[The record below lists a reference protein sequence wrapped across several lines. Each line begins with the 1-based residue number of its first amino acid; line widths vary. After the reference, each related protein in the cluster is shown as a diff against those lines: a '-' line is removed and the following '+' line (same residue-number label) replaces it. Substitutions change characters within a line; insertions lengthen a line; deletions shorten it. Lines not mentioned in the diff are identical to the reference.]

1 LDMNVYQDKAL
12 GTATYPNVGSNMV
25 YPALGLAGEAGE
37 VAEKVKKLWRNHGT
51 MDGKSTT
58 PEQSKEIAKE
68 IGDVLWYCAA
78 LSKEIG
84 ITLGSIALGNIEKL
98 QDRAAR
104 GAIKSEG
111 DNR

>member
-1 LDMNVYQDKAL
+1 MNVYQEKAL
-12 GTATYPNVGSNMV
+12 GTAVYPNVGSNMV
-25 YPALGLAGEAGE
+25 YPALGLAEEAGE
-37 VAEKVKKLWRNHGT
+37 VAGKVKKLWRNHGT
-51 MDGKSTT
+51 MDGSNITN
-58 PEQSKEIAKE
+58 EQREAIIKEL
-68 IGDVLWYCAA
+68 GDVLWYCAA

-104 GAIKSEG
+104 GVIKSEG